1 MNILRYAVVV
11 LLAIFITSCADDKKK
26 SDTPEPEVKTVE
38 TKFEH
43 KAEAIDASFKD
54 DKLQAIFTEYVG
66 LKTAL
71 INTDANAAS
80 EAASNLMTA
89 FANKGVD
96 ESALSS
102 TQKIVDSKDIEAQ
115 RSAFVGVTNSVEEM
129 LKDALDSGKLY
140 KQYCPMAFKNTGAY
154 WLSES
159 KEIANPYFGD
169 KMYRCGRIESVIE

>member
-1 MNILRYAVVV
+1 ML
-11 LLAIFITSCADDKKK
+11 LLATAILVSCSEGKKK
-26 SDTPEPEVKTVE
+26 EEAKEPEIKTVE

-43 KAEAIDASFKD
+43 KQGAIDASFND
-54 DKLQAIFTEYVG
+54 EKLTAIFTEYIG

-71 INTDANAAS
+71 VNTDPTLAS
-80 EAASNLMTA
+80 EAASNLLTA

-96 ESALSS
+96 ETTMSLA
-102 TQKIVDSKDIEAQ
+102 QKIVDAGDVEAQ
-115 RSAFVGVTNSVEEM
+115 RSAFVGVTDAVETL
-129 LKDALDSGKLY
+129 LKDALDSGKVY

-169 KMYRCGRIESVIE
+169 KMYRCGRIDSIIEKL